1 MNNKCKGYDVSHGN
15 GNAVITVNNNDDDAT
30 LMIMKRIMIKDN
42 NKFNNINNMDGDI
55 NDESDGD
62 DNGTCK

>member
-1 MNNKCKGYDVSHGN
+1 M
-15 GNAVITVNNNDDDAT
+15 ITVNNNDDDAT